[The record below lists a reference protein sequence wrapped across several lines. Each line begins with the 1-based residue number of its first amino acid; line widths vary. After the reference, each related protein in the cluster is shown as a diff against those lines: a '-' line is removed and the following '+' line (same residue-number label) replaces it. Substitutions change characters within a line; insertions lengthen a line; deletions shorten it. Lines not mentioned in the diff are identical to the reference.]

1 MVYRGNTV
9 GEGRFSIVVAINSAS
24 KEEDHVCRMILTDV
38 YLESPA
44 IVTGAS
50 NKAKLELLDA
60 NDNVI
65 LSTGDLVCTS
75 ARDDPMHVQRK
86 LNGMITKK
94 ITTDGNV
101 GANETFYVTL
111 EGIPL
116 GD

>member
-1 MVYRGNTV
+1 MVYRGQTV
-9 GEGRFSIVVAINSAS
+9 GEGRFSIIVANASAS

-38 YLESPA
+38 YLEAPA
-44 IVTGAS
+44 IVSAGS
-50 NKAKLELLDA
+50 NLAKLELLDE

-65 LSTGDLVCTS
+65 LSTGNLDCTS
-75 ARDDPMHVQRK
+75 ARQDPMHLSRK
-86 LNGMITKK
+86 TNGMITKK

-101 GANETFYVTL
+101 NAAETFYVTL